1 MGITWSDL
9 SISSTSKGNG
19 KKPDITGPGKTLCQ
33 TRTIAM
39 IEDQDQTSLR
49 HGQCIQTRLQSDA
62 IPLSVLRALRPII
75 DPPAPC
81 TLRDMEMFIHDF
93 RVEWLLLQT
102 EDFKKYFAESE
113 ELRTSGKSGESS
125 RAKRMY
131 TDLFILFGAL
141 ERGTTQEFYNHTMSK
156 ARLAGWLL
164 RQSQADSHVVKGIV
178 PNPPAPADLLGN
190 ILGQVNSIA
199 CQARGGPSRITTIK

>member
-102 EDFKKYFAESE
+102 EVFIKYFVESE
-113 ELRTSGKSGESS
+113 DCAHLESQGRAAGRRGCTRIYSSCSGRWNGARHRSSTITPCPRPDLRDGCLGRVKRTVMSS
-125 RAKRMY
+125 K
-131 TDLFILFGAL
+131 
-141 ERGTTQEFYNHTMSK
+141 
-156 ARLAGWLL
+156 
-164 RQSQADSHVVKGIV
+164 V
-178 PNPPAPADLLGN
+178 
-190 ILGQVNSIA
+190 
-199 CQARGGPSRITTIK
+199 

>member
-1 MGITWSDL
+1 
-9 SISSTSKGNG
+9 
-19 KKPDITGPGKTLCQ
+19 
-33 TRTIAM
+33 
-39 IEDQDQTSLR
+39 
-49 HGQCIQTRLQSDA
+49 
-62 IPLSVLRALRPII
+62 
-75 DPPAPC
+75 
-81 TLRDMEMFIHDF
+81 MEEFIHDF

-125 RAKRMY
+125 RVERMY
-131 TDLFILFGAL
+131 TDLFILLGAL

-156 ARLAGWLL
+156 AKLAEWLL
-164 RQSQADSHVVKGIV
+164 RQSQADRHVVKGRV

-199 CQARGGPSRITTIK
+199 YQARVEPSRITTTK